1 MGRVLLGLALLL
13 PALVALV
20 WSYVVPT
27 VSTML
32 TSFQHD
38 SLVGEPEPAGGEN
51 YQQLFEDGLIG
62 QFGFALLLGL
72 LPLAFA
78 LLAAPLLAVVADRA
92 GRVPRLVTR
101 GVLALPIAGYAPT
114 ALFLG
119 WRVRLAESDSLADVA
134 RLELTGILAMT
145 SFGLVVAVAATAFLS
160 ALRQREPGRRPTPAL
175 LTVGGFVGLA
185 VLALTLQI
193 FTAPTLLTGGG
204 PDGSTVTPMLDVVQD
219 SFRIARMGLGAAGST
234 VLLLLLGLLGLAATG
249 LLLASRTL
257 IEFDGWRDRSGGLP
271 GNPTTTATPAP
282 PAALAAPDGPAA
294 PTRGPGRTVYLGT
307 VIAALVVFL
316 GIFGWASAPWL
327 QHAFGGAELPGDIS
341 TSDVLVNTW
350 LPPFI
355 SALVSVGLAAVAG
368 FGIGALRPLG
378 RWSELLLIPFAPW
391 LFVGVGPLA
400 VAGFK
405 RVAEGDQ
412 VNTFLGLI
420 PPVWLSVPALF
431 VFTLLFRGQ
440 HPKWRSG
447 GDVGRTLLL
456 PALPMLAAVFLLT
469 WLFSAQQPF
478 WSRLIASDVDR
489 MPAPVLAEMLMAG
502 YDGPKADSLSLVL
515 PLPLLIVFLLAF
527 AALQVGYLDRLA
539 IRVGRSASEPP
550 APPAPQNTGFGA
562 PVPPQP
568 YGPPTQA
575 YGPPAYGTPP
585 HQYGAQQPYGAPTYA
600 AQPYGAQQPH
610 GAQPYSAQPPQGSV
624 GAGAVPPQP
633 GPHGAPPAPPAPA
646 QPPPAEPPP
655 SVDKAE

>member
-1 MGRVLLGLALLL
+1 VLLL
-13 PALVALV
+13 PAVIALI
-20 WSYVVPT
+20 WSYVAPT
-27 VSTML
+27 LSTMV

-38 SLVGEPEPAGGEN
+38 SLIREPESAGGEN
-51 YQQLFEDGLIG
+51 YQQIFEDGLAG
-62 QFGFALLLGL
+62 QFGLALLLGL

-119 WRVRLAESDSLADVA
+119 WRVRLSESGSLADGA
-134 RLELTGILAMT
+134 RFELVWVLALT

-160 ALRQREPGRRPTPAL
+160 ALRQREPGRRPTLAL

-204 PDGSTVTPMLDVVQD
+204 PARSTVTPLLGVMQA
-219 SFRIARMGLGAAGST
+219 SFMTFRLGLGAAGST
-234 VLLLLLGLLGLAATG
+234 VLLLVLGLFGLAATG
-249 LLLASRTL
+249 LLLASRTR
-257 IEFDGWRDRSGGLP
+257 IEFDGWRDRPSGLP
-271 GNPTTTATPAP
+271 GTSTTPAVP
-282 PAALAAPDGPAA
+282 GTPAASDNPAMVAGGP
-294 PTRGPGRTVYLGT
+294 PRGVHLGL

-316 GIFGWASAPWL
+316 GIFGWASSPWL
-327 QHAFGGAELPGDIS
+327 RHAFGGTELSSGIS

-378 RWSELLLIPFAPW
+378 RWSELLLVPFAPW

-405 RVAEGDQ
+405 RASEADQ
-412 VNTFLGLI
+412 INTFLGLI

-440 HPKWRSG
+440 CPKWRGG
-447 GDVGRTLLL
+447 GDIGRTLLL
-456 PALPMLAAVFLLT
+456 PALPMLAAAFLLT
-469 WLFSAQQPF
+469 WLVNAQQPF
-478 WSRLIASDVDR
+478 WSRLIASDVDN
-489 MPAPVLAEMLMAG
+489 MPAPVVAEMLMAQQG
-502 YDGPKADSLSLVL
+502 TANADILSLVL
-515 PLPLLIVFLLAF
+515 PLPLLVVFLLAF
-527 AALQVGYLDRLA
+527 AALQIGYLDRLA
-539 IRVGRSASEPP
+539 IRVGGSTVQSASHPSPP
-550 APPAPQNTGFGA
+550 NTGFGVA
-562 PVPPQP
+562 VPPQP
-568 YGPPTQA
+568 YGPPPQA
-575 YGPPAYGTPP
+575 YGPAPYGAPP
-585 HQYGAQQPYGAPTYA
+585 HGYGAQQPYA
-600 AQPYGAQQPH
+600 AQPYAV
-610 GAQPYSAQPPQGSV
+610 QPYAVQPYGAPPPPGSG
-624 GAGAVPPQP
+624 GAGPVPPQP
-633 GPHGAPPAPPAPA
+633 GPHETPPAPPQPAP
-646 QPPPAEPPP
+646 PVEPPP
-655 SVDKAE
+655 VEPPPPPVDKAE